1 MFYKKKAGLLLHD
14 YTLVY
19 IFLAPTSSTTFLSS
33 KFSSPLCK
41 LRENCSCHM
50 TKTLMHGD
58 KWGPQL
64 TKEDQEELAQLP
76 HLAVLRVNIKQNHCN
91 FKDFQILCGK
101 AFFFFSLTISS
112 YSSSCSCE
120 SPANVICMFL
130 PCE

>member
-1 MFYKKKAGLLLHD
+1 MLNSMCFIKRKLAFCCMTILW
-14 YTLVY
+14 YT
-19 IFLAPTSSTTFLSS
+19 IFLAPSSSTTFLSS

-91 FKDFQILCGK
+91 FKVFQILCRK
-101 AFFFFSLTISS
+101 AFFFFD
-112 YSSSCSCE
+112 
-120 SPANVICMFL
+120 NVFL
-130 PCE
+130 FFVFM

>member
-1 MFYKKKAGLLLHD
+1 MCFIKRKLAFCCMTILW
-14 YTLVY
+14 Y

-91 FKDFQILCGK
+91 FKIFQILYGR
-101 AFFFFSLTISS
+101 AFFFFSLTPSS